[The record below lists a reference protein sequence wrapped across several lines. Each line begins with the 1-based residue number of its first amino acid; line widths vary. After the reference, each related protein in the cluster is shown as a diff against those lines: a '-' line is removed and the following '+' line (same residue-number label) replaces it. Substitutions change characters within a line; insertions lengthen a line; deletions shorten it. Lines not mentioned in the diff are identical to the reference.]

1 MSWKPIVVGVD
12 ASPEAAEAVTF
23 ASRMAERAR
32 TTCRLVHALR
42 DVLASADVPENADY
56 RRELVEQARGQL
68 TAALGHAL
76 PAPVLQT
83 VTVRI
88 GTPAVALKKAAT
100 ELGAELV
107 VLGGKHHSTLGR
119 WLGGSTSLDVAR
131 TTAVPLLV
139 TTGHTTIR
147 RVLVA
152 VDLSAAAGP
161 TLAAAERYAAL
172 FGAELRALSVLEPL
186 PIIPEVTP
194 PYESTEYY
202 AMSEE
207 LLQRDVWSLIRTPEA
222 ERVVRHGTAV
232 ETILHEAEEWGAH
245 LLVVGSH
252 GKSWAERVLVGSVT
266 ERLLNQL
273 PTSLLVVPPLAAA
286 VAERAEVPA
295 AVREQ
300 PLVAIA

>member
-107 VLGGKHHSTLGR
+107 VLGGKRSEE
-119 WLGGSTSLDVAR
+119 
-131 TTAVPLLV
+131 
-139 TTGHTTIR
+139 R
-147 RVLVA
+147 RV
-152 VDLSAAAGP
+152 G
-161 TLAAAERYAAL
+161 
-172 FGAELRALSVLEPL
+172 
-186 PIIPEVTP
+186 
-194 PYESTEYY
+194 
-202 AMSEE
+202 
-207 LLQRDVWSLIRTPEA
+207 
-222 ERVVRHGTAV
+222 
-232 ETILHEAEEWGAH
+232 
-245 LLVVGSH
+245 
-252 GKSWAERVLVGSVT
+252 
-266 ERLLNQL
+266 
-273 PTSLLVVPPLAAA
+273 
-286 VAERAEVPA
+286 
-295 AVREQ
+295 
-300 PLVAIA
+300 